1 MPTKGTRF
9 GGRLFAV
16 NLASLLVA
24 GILVISEAIMGLVY
38 GRISGK
44 SGPVFSRTRSLPLRT
59 EEGTM
64 SGRMFGVERRRC
76 VLGIPPF
83 LIWL

>member
-16 NLASLLVA
+16 NLASLVVA
-24 GILVISEAIMGLVY
+24 GIPVILEAVMGLVY

-44 SGPVFSRTRSLPLRT
+44 NDLVFSRTRSLPLGM
-59 EEGTM
+59 EEEST

-76 VLGIPPF
+76 VLGILYF
-83 LIWL
+83 LI